1 MGKLYDTL
9 KDRKDNGEKLSIDNL
24 DDIMLEELWWNEGIP
39 DSMIADLYDTTKYKI
54 TKLRH
59 SYDIKLHNCALFSV
73 LSKI

>member
-9 KDRKDNGEKLSIDNL
+9 KGRKDNGEKLSIDDL

-39 DSMIADLYDTTKYKI
+39 DSMIADLYDTTKYQI
-54 TKLRH
+54 TKLRRIN
-59 SYDIKLHNCALFSV
+59 DITLHNCAFFSA